1 MQEISE
7 IAPPRAC
14 VIWFKRL
21 LCAFALVVAVAL
33 GFMGYIGLFNSNFRE
48 VTPGKCYRSAQLKP
62 EALKEAIAS
71 HGLKSVLN
79 LRGERKN
86 EEWYKGEMAVCE
98 AAKIDHA
105 DINIGLGQ
113 LPKPETLKQLVE
125 KLEAGP
131 YPMLMHCRSG
141 ADRSGLAG
149 AFYRHIVEK
158 KPLEEAEA
166 EQVTWRYGHFEIGK
180 AKCIN
185 EFFKLYHDTAHGQS
199 LKDWLNKTYP
209 AEYEKRVAETAKS
222 SVAD

>member
-1 MQEISE
+1 MQENSE
-7 IAPPRAC
+7 ISPPRARF
-14 VIWFKRL
+14 VRLNRL
-21 LCAFALVVAVAL
+21 LGAIALVVAVAL

-62 EALKEAIAS
+62 EALKETIAS
-71 HGLKSVLN
+71 RGLKSVLN

-86 EEWYKGEMAVCE
+86 EEWYKGEVAVCE
-98 AAKIDHA
+98 TAKIDHT
-105 DINIGLGQ
+105 DINIGLGE
-113 LPKPETLKQLVE
+113 LPKPSTLKLLVE

-131 YPMLMHCRSG
+131 YPMLLHCRSG

-166 EQVTWRYGHFEIGK
+166 DQVTWRYGHFGIGK

-199 LKDWLNKTYP
+199 LKDWLNNTYP
-209 AEYEKRVAETAKS
+209 AEYEKCVDGAEKSRVA
-222 SVAD
+222 D